1 MTKEAQRLAIATA
14 CGWNSQPEPATEEVK
29 AIWGFVADK
38 PKWWYVHQLPD
49 FASDL
54 NAMFEA
60 EKILDENQQDTY
72 WCQLRHLVDCGMDEL
87 QHCFNTVHATAEQRA
102 RAFLFALGKWVEP

>member
-14 CGWNSQPEPATEEVK
+14 VGFKEIIDSKSYGLIGCEP
-29 AIWGFVADK
+29 GSGNFRVA
-38 PKWWYVHQLPD
+38 VPD
-49 FASDL
+49 YLNDL

-72 WCQLRHLVDCGMDEL
+72 WCQLRHIVDAGLDDM
-87 QHCFNTVHATAEQRA
+87 QHCFNTAHATAEQKS
-102 RAFLFALGKWVEP
+102 RAFLFAVEMG